1 MESHIDVGPLHAYD
15 RAKQAV
21 RAQTDRPHALREA
34 IIACANGGVVSV
46 IGVYGGLV
54 DKFPM
59 GAFMNKSLRMRTGQ
73 CHVHRYLEPLMNRIR
88 AGEIDP
94 SFVITHRMK
103 LDDAPR
109 GYEMF
114 RQKQDDCEKVILT
127 P

>member
-1 MESHIDVGPLHAYD
+1 M
-15 RAKQAV
+15 
-21 RAQTDRPHALREA
+21 
-34 IIACANGGVVSV
+34 SV

-59 GAFMNKSLRMRTGQ
+59 GSIMNRSLRLRAGQ
-73 CHVHRYLEPLMNRIR
+73 CHVHRYRAPLMQRIL

-94 SFVITHRMK
+94 SFVITHRMA
-103 LDDAPR
+103 LEDAPR

-114 RQKQDDCEKVILT
+114 RQKQDGCEKIVLS